1 MGAGSAGLKQGSVGE
16 AWCSASPTPSPE
28 QARPPGLDVRGVC
41 TDTTAPDWPTGEI
54 GRRSRL
60 KICRSQGRLGSS
72 PRLATSPEGRRADRR
87 EGQVDLGERMMPS
100 TNATA
105 QPQKSFIAVTQELAA
120 AAGPDGLTVA
130 NILDRLDERAFGL
143 LILIFALPCLVPGLP
158 GAQIIAIPIFLLA
171 LQLAFGR
178 KEPWLPGWVMRMRA
192 RKEWLDGIAGF
203 ATKRLAWTQKLA
215 RPRLGFFASGVGERG
230 AALILAVAAV
240 TIMLP
245 ITNTIPSTAITL
257 MAIGLLQR
265 DGLFVAGGALV
276 ALAWAGL
283 LGAVVYAIATG
294 AGALFEWAQANAPWL
309 VDLIR

>member
-1 MGAGSAGLKQGSVGE
+1 MS
-16 AWCSASPTPSPE
+16 
-28 QARPPGLDVRGVC
+28 
-41 TDTTAPDWPTGEI
+41 
-54 GRRSRL
+54 
-60 KICRSQGRLGSS
+60 SS
-72 PRLATSPEGRRADRR
+72 PAAAE
-87 EGQVDLGERMMPS
+87 
-100 TNATA
+100 
-105 QPQKSFIAVTQELAA
+105 PQKSFIAVTQDLAA
-120 AAGPDGLTVA
+120 ASGPQGLTVA
-130 NILDRLDERAFGL
+130 EILDRLDERAFGL
-143 LILIFALPCLVPGLP
+143 LILILTLPCLVPGLP

-171 LQLAFGR
+171 LQLALGR
-178 KEPWLPGWVMRMRA
+178 TEPWLPGWFMRMRA
-192 RKEWLDGIAGF
+192 KKEWLEGIAGF
-203 ATKRLAWTQKLA
+203 ASKRLAWTQTFA
-215 RPRLGFFASGVGERG
+215 RPRLNLFAAGPGERF

-294 AGALFEWAQANAPWL
+294 AGALFEWAQAHTPWL